1 MWYTPET
8 TEALR
13 ENEFAFYC
21 YEGTHDY
28 NEDEENDEEEEA

>member
-8 TEALR
+8 IEALR

-28 NEDEENDEEEEA
+28 DENEDE